1 MVHFIA
7 YGTVILYYGDYR
19 LVIGQIW
26 FEVSAVKINIF
37 RDSMQLIELQCLDPA
52 FKGWSFFKVILF
64 QGDTFNGC
72 S

>member
-52 FKGWSFFKVILF
+52 FKG
-64 QGDTFNGC
+64 
-72 S
+72 